1 MYRPRRLHR
10 AILAAGLFLCLLTR
24 IAAAE
29 QFNTP
34 DGSNYGSTDSAFKL
48 YWDSTTDTLKLYAA
62 PSGNAGNPIT
72 WVEGLTM
79 DTGGASLFQVGN
91 DAGACTASKL
101 GRIRYNGTSTW
112 EYCNG
117 TAWNG
122 LATSTA
128 GGWTDGGTDVYL
140 TTLTD
145 KVGIGTASPS
155 SLLHTVQTDTDNT
168 AGYKWGN
175 YFQYTVSPSVNHPA
189 GFPWTTG
196 RETAGVYINSYI
208 PGANTR
214 SIGYVDGI

>member
-79 DTGGASLFQVGN
+79 DTGGASLFQVGI
-91 DAGACTASKL
+91 AVKPASHSAD
-101 GRIRYNGTSTW
+101 RYGQHCW
-112 EYCNG
+112 LQMG
-117 TAWNG
+117 Q
-122 LATSTA
+122 L
-128 GGWTDGGTDVYL
+128 
-140 TTLTD
+140 
-145 KVGIGTASPS
+145 
-155 SLLHTVQTDTDNT
+155 
-168 AGYKWGN
+168 
-175 YFQYTVSPSVNHPA
+175 FSVH
-189 GFPWTTG
+189 GF
-196 RETAGVYINSYI
+196 
-208 PGANTR
+208 
-214 SIGYVDGI
+214 SIGEPSRRIPVDDRAGDRRRLY